1 MNPKG
6 KHIINIIRVVIMFLI
21 MSQKRKHIINIIRVI
36 KVLVKMVR
44 DRIIIMIKNR
54 KGKANIRIKK
64 NSQFLNNLN
73 KRITLRK

>member
-1 MNPKG
+1 
-6 KHIINIIRVVIMFLI
+6 MFLI

-64 NSQFLNNLN
+64 NNQFLNNLN